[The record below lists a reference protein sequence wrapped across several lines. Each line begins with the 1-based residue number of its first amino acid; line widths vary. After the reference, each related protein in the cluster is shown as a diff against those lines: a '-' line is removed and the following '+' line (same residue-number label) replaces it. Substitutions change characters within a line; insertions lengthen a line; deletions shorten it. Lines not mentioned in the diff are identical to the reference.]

1 MNGLDNIDNV
11 LGGDKMNPQQP
22 QPLASTSQLI
32 STPSTDDGVPKS
44 LENDLRV
51 AGCMMIQ
58 EAGIM
63 LNLYVPHNSK
73 EGLG

>member
-1 MNGLDNIDNV
+1 M
-11 LGGDKMNPQQP
+11 QQP

-32 STPSTDDGVPKS
+32 ATPSMKNGVPKQV
-44 LENDLRV
+44 EDDLRV

-63 LNLYVPHNSK
+63 L
-73 EGLG
+73 GL

>member
-1 MNGLDNIDNV
+1 
-11 LGGDKMNPQQP
+11 MNPQQP

-32 STPSTDDGVPKS
+32 STPSTDDGVPKT

-63 LNLYVPHNSK
+63 LNLSVHPICSYLK
-73 EGLG
+73 LMG